1 MPSDMAKRI
10 WLDDDTEAAL
20 SRLRCNAWRYN
31 AATKK
36 YDRVDE
42 DVAMV
47 EAALQSLLQVQL
59 AYDEA
64 AKRDR
69 VQLAKQG
76 IKIIDLTSLADACR
90 RWRKGIQANSRRWTA
105 TGSRRIQ
112 KAGKEIYDALDRLE
126 G

>member
-1 MPSDMAKRI
+1 MAKRI
-10 WLDDDTEAAL
+10 WLGDNIEAAL

-42 DVAMV
+42 DVAVV
-47 EAALQSLLQVQL
+47 EAALQNQLQVQL

-69 VQLAKQG
+69 VQLAKPA
-76 IKIIDLTSLADACR
+76 IKIIKLTALEGACR
-90 RWRKGIQANSRRWTA
+90 SWRSGIQANSKKWTLA
-105 TGSRRIQ
+105 GTKRIQ
-112 KAGKEIYDALDRLE
+112 KAGREIYAALDGLE
-126 G
+126 EKP

>member
-1 MPSDMAKRI
+1 MAKRI

-69 VQLAKQG
+69 VQLANGDWDPCIQDELVRRG
-76 IKIIDLTSLADACR
+76 YDLSTIKFSIRKKVRLT
-90 RWRKGIQANSRRWTA
+90 
-105 TGSRRIQ
+105 
-112 KAGKEIYDALDRLE
+112 
-126 G
+126 